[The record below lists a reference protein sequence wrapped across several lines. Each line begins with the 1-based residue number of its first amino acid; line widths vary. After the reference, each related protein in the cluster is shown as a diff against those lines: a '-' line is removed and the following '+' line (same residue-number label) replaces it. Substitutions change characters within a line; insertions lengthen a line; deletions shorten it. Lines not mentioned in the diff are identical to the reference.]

1 MNQSIQ
7 KYWDVLGYV
16 NKLNKIYEEY
26 SNMAL
31 DKIEKQQMLDSYRIF
46 EEL

>member
-7 KYWDVLGYV
+7 KYWDVLKYV
-16 NKLNKIYEEY
+16 EKLNKTYEEY
-26 SNMAL
+26 SKIPF